1 MSERAPT
8 SPIWLLRIVLPGASG
23 RVVTSIAILT
33 LMVGWFW
40 LAGTFETNAVDVS
53 PSAALFFATILAYII
68 PVFHYITEQT
78 ERAFDQL
85 VPYVNADAD
94 ALESWRRG
102 IREKTARS
110 HALTIGLGL
119 AAWIAHTLLLYG
131 TVPRIFQVIDA
142 TRIAFVFAPMFVWV
156 SMITAIAGLVDN
168 ARLFRRLVPRTR
180 IDLLAPASLTAFGR
194 VAVISTLAMV
204 GAQAAFPLLW
214 IDTEQALVTSLP
226 GLLGTGAAM
235 VALFVLPIMPA
246 HRAIVAAKRAELERI
261 ATHVAIE
268 RHAIER
274 LEPHL
279 VYRREIQRVSEWPF
293 DSNIVT
299 RLAFYLVIPPLTWLG
314 AAVLDVFV
322 ERMM

>member
-1 MSERAPT
+1 LSERART
-8 SPIWLLRIVLPGASG
+8 SPIWLLRIVLPGARG
-23 RVVTSIAILT
+23 RIVTSVAILT

-40 LAGTFETNAVDVS
+40 LAGTFESDAVDVS
-53 PSAALFFATILAYII
+53 PATALFFATILAYIV

-85 VPYVNADAD
+85 VPQIDADPD

-119 AAWIAHTLLLYG
+119 VAWAAHTLLLYG
-131 TVPRIFQVIDA
+131 TVPRIFQVVDA
-142 TRIAFVFAPMFVWV
+142 TRIAFVFAPLLVWV
-156 SMITAIAGLVDN
+156 SMVTAIGGLVEN
-168 ARLFRRLVPRTR
+168 ALLFRRLVARTR
-180 IDLLAPASLTAFGR
+180 IDLLVPAPLTAFGR

-214 IDTEQALVTSLP
+214 LEADRALVTSVP
-226 GLLGTGAAM
+226 GLLGTSSAM

-261 ATHVAIE
+261 GQHIARA
-268 RHAIER
+268 RHAIDR

-279 VYRREIQRVSEWPF
+279 VYRREIQCVSDWPF

-314 AAVLDVFV
+314 AALLDVFV

>member
-1 MSERAPT
+1 MSERAST
-8 SPIWLLRIVLPGASG
+8 SPIWLLRIVLPGARG
-23 RVVTSIAILT
+23 RIVTSAAILG

-40 LAGTFETNAVDVS
+40 LAGTFDADALDVS
-53 PSAALFFATILAYII
+53 PPAALFFATILAYIF

-85 VPYVNADAD
+85 VAHLNADSD
-94 ALESWRRG
+94 ALASWRRG

-110 HALTIGLGL
+110 HALTIALGL
-119 AAWIAHTLLLYG
+119 LAWAAHTLLLYG

-156 SMITAIAGLVDN
+156 SMIMAIAGLIDN
-168 ARLFRRLVPRTR
+168 ALLFRRLVSRTR
-180 IDLLAPASLTAFGR
+180 IDLLAPSSLTAFGR
-194 VAVISTLAMV
+194 VAAISTLALI

-226 GLLGTGAAM
+226 GFLGTGAAM

-261 ATHVAIE
+261 GTHIASD

-279 VYRREIQRVSEWPF
+279 VYRREILCVSDWPF
-293 DSNIVT
+293 DSTIVT
-299 RLAFYLVIPPLTWLG
+299 RLGFYLVIPPLTWLG
-314 AAVLDVFV
+314 AAVFDVFV